1 MMLIKCPHCGARNVT
16 EFTYGGTDLA
26 RPFEPENADDAQWA
40 DYVYMRDNPRGPHDE
55 VWQHSAG
62 CRRWI
67 AVRRNTL
74 THDVIATAEP
84 GKLPP
89 R

>member
-1 MMLIKCPHCGARNVT
+1 MMLIECPHCGPRNVS
-16 EFTYGGTDLA
+16 EFTYGGAADLA
-26 RPFEPENADDAQWA
+26 RPSPDAVDKHWT

-55 VWQHSAG
+55 IWQHSAG

-67 AVRRNTL
+67 AVRRDTL
-74 THDVIATAEP
+74 THDVFATAEP

-89 R
+89 Q

>member
-1 MMLIKCPHCGARNVT
+1 MT
-16 EFTYGGTDLA
+16 EFTYGGAAEIA
-26 RPFEPENADDAQWA
+26 RPADPVGVSDAQWT
-40 DYVYMRDNPRGPHDE
+40 DYVYMRDNPRGVHDE

-74 THDVIATAEP
+74 THDVIATADP
-84 GKLPP
+84 GKLPH